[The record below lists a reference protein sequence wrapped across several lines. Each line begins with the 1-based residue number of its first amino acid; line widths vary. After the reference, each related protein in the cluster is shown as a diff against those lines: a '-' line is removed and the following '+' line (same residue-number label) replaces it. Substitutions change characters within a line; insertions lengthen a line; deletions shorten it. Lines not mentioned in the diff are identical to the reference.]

1 MSQITCF
8 ASKRERTSNKKK
20 VSSLKLCSIVLI
32 VVMIIFHHKGAWSMF
47 IFTAFSV
54 VARHIHTFIFLLFVV
69 IMAFEHFWKVV
80 CTVETRFR
88 KTLIFFSL
96 SVLALAVFIFS
107 HHLFC
112 TTRATEGQ
120 PSFFF
125 AEFVSAC
132 LPAWAKAHHQASL
145 SASTTIHHQA
155 GVREGAG
162 VGGGARGGRYGRGP
176 VMGQSLPLTPPFLL
190 HKLLRIQ
197 ASATDSSHTPL
208 LQPLQWG
215 SKFIQ
220 GRRDLLPSFAPL
232 LLHPCLL
239 PLLFSS
245 FISCLSP
252 SFLGSSPLP
261 STLLP
266 WSLSSPHWGVI
277 PPTLFH

>member
-1 MSQITCF
+1 MKHAHIYSFLSSVQAHSHFYFSIICCYYGFWTFLKSCLHSWDTVQKNSHILQSFSLGSSRVLFLPSPVLHHQSDWRAAFLFFCWVCF
-8 ASKRERTSNKKK
+8 CLP
-20 VSSLKLCSIVLI
+20 SSLSQSSPSGFTFSKY
-32 VVMIIFHHKGAWSMF
+32 HHSSPG
-47 IFTAFSV
+47 
-54 VARHIHTFIFLLFVV
+54 R
-69 IMAFEHFWKVV
+69 
-80 CTVETRFR
+80 
-88 KTLIFFSL
+88 
-96 SVLALAVFIFS
+96 
-107 HHLFC
+107 
-112 TTRATEGQ
+112 
-120 PSFFF
+120 
-125 AEFVSAC
+125 
-132 LPAWAKAHHQASL
+132 
-145 SASTTIHHQA
+145 
-155 GVREGAG
+155 GAG
-162 VGGGARGGRYGRGP
+162 GGWGGWWGAGGRYGRGP

>member
-1 MSQITCF
+1 
-8 ASKRERTSNKKK
+8 
-20 VSSLKLCSIVLI
+20 
-32 VVMIIFHHKGAWSMF
+32 
-47 IFTAFSV
+47 
-54 VARHIHTFIFLLFVV
+54 
-69 IMAFEHFWKVV
+69 MAFEHFWKVV

-88 KTLIFFSL
+88 KNSHILQSFSL
-96 SVLALAVFIFS
+96 GSSCVLFLPSPVL
-107 HHLFC
+107 HHQSDW
-112 TTRATEGQ
+112 RAA
-120 PSFFF
+120 FLFF

-266 WSLSSPHWGVI
+266 WSLFSPHWGVI